1 MMRVLRAP
9 WPRRVSERVVHV
21 LLDVVDDPLFEIGGV
36 VAEETHARRGLFH
49 HGLVASADGALEIL
63 LNEPDHAAFVSVRH
77 AAGLFSN
84 PPRLL
89 ARSTIRHTLPDYQMT
104 ITE

>member
-1 MMRVLRAP
+1 MMGMLWAP
-9 WPRRVSERVVHV
+9 WPRRVRERVVHV

-36 VAEETHARRGLFH
+36 VAEQTHACRSLFH
-49 HGLVASADGALEIL
+49 HGLVARADGALEIL
-63 LNEPDHAAFVSVRH
+63 LNEADYAVFVSVRH

-89 ARSTIRHTLPDYQMT
+89 ARSTIRNTLPDYQMT

>member
-1 MMRVLRAP
+1 
-9 WPRRVSERVVHV
+9 
-21 LLDVVDDPLFEIGGV
+21 
-36 VAEETHARRGLFH
+36 
-49 HGLVASADGALEIL
+49 VASADGALEIL

-89 ARSTIRHTLPDYQMT
+89 ARSTIRHTLPDYQVT